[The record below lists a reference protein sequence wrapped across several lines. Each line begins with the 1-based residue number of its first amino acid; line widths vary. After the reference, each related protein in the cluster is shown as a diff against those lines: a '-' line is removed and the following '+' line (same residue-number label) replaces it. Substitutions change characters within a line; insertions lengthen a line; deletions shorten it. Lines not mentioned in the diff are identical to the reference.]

1 MPTPFQP
8 GSASTDEE
16 LALAIELDARGLDG
30 MAPARM
36 LQRWA
41 AVVGSARDRPMAALA
56 AAEACIASAIRDGG
70 EPLEAAQQLAAA
82 HPMLADDFMAAALGF
97 GMPEGDLPGDLVPG
111 AIVLGRWRIDRVVG
125 RGLTGTVALAVDA
138 LLGSPEQPRHVA
150 LKRFESDATGLALRH
165 ARHELS
171 TLLSLPEG
179 CGPKVIGFHADRAGS
194 AVLVTAWEPSTPPIH
209 LGALP
214 EAIWTMD
221 RIHARGIAHGD
232 LKPDHLRLRSDG
244 SCFLIDWGSAGP
256 ADHAGKALDAD
267 RLARIVRTIG
277 GSTGAAWWAIE
288 PAAWLCAQHQLGLAA
303 NWLAACA
310 PRRHARRL
318 LRPMVAAVAVIL
330 MAAPLAWTIGP
341 WSRTPAEAAIE
352 RLRSRGNL
360 IEVVQG
366 PDGAPAGAW
375 LAWPRFDPAVPARER
390 LVFWIDLKD
399 GLEVI
404 SRKSPGSLSPA
415 TWPESLSHSPA
426 APP

>member
-8 GSASTDEE
+8 GDALSDED
-16 LALAIELDARGLDG
+16 LALAIELDARGLAG
-30 MAPARM
+30 MAAAAM
-36 LQRWA
+36 LQRWIPSI
-41 AVVGSARDRPMAALA
+41 GSPGDRPMAALA
-56 AAEACIASAIRDGG
+56 AAEVCIACAIRDGG

-82 HPMLADDFMAAALGF
+82 HPAFADDFMAAALGF

-111 AIVLGRWRIDRVVG
+111 AIVLGRWRVDRVVG
-125 RGLTGTVALAVDA
+125 SGATGTVALAVDA
-138 LLGSPEQPRHVA
+138 LLGSPAQPRHVA

-194 AVLVTAWEPSTPPIH
+194 AVLVTAWEPSSPPNH
-209 LGALP
+209 LAALP
-214 EAIWTMD
+214 EALWTMD
-221 RIHARGIAHGD
+221 RIHACGIAHGD
-232 LKPDHLRLRSDG
+232 LKPDHLRLRDDG
-244 SCFLIDWGSAGP
+244 SVFLIDWGSAGP
-256 ADHAGKALDAD
+256 ADHAGRTLDAD
-267 RLARIVRTIG
+267 RLASIVRTIG
-277 GSTGAAWWAIE
+277 SSTGTAPWIVA
-288 PAAWLCAQHQLGLAA
+288 PAAWLCTRDQLGLAA
-303 NWLAACA
+303 TWLAACA

-318 LRPMVAAVAVIL
+318 LRPIVPAAAAIL
-330 MAAPLAWTIGP
+330 IAALFVWLSGP
-341 WSRTPAEAAIE
+341 WNRTPAEAAID
-352 RLRSRGNL
+352 RLRARGNL

-390 LVFWIDLKD
+390 LVFWIDFKD

-415 TWPESLSHSPA
+415 TWPESSSQSPA
-426 APP
+426 APQ

>member
-30 MAPARM
+30 LAPAGM

-214 EAIWTMD
+214 EALWTMD

-256 ADHAGKALDAD
+256 ADHAGKALDAE

-277 GSTGAAWWAIE
+277 GSTGAAPWVIE
-288 PAAWLCAQHQLGLAA
+288 PAAWLCAHHQLGLAA
-303 NWLAACA
+303 NWLAASA

-318 LRPMVAAVAVIL
+318 LRPMVPAVAVIL
-330 MAAPLAWTIGP
+330 MAALLAWTIGP

-390 LVFWIDLKD
+390 LVFWIDFKD

-415 TWPESLSHSPA
+415 TWPESSSQSPA
-426 APP
+426 APQ

>member
-1 MPTPFQP
+1 MLTPFQP
-8 GSASTDEE
+8 DRASTDEE

-30 MAPARM
+30 MLPEHM
-36 LQRWA
+36 LQRWLKA
-41 AVVGSARDRPMAALA
+41 IGTSDDRPMAALA
-56 AAEACIASAIRDGG
+56 AAEACIACAIRDGG

-97 GMPEGDLPGDLVPG
+97 GMPEGDLPDDLVPG

-125 RGLTGTVALAVDA
+125 RGVTGTVALADDA
-138 LLGSPEQPRHVA
+138 LLGSPAQPRQVA

-171 TLLSLPEG
+171 TLLSLPER

-194 AVLVTAWEPSTPPIH
+194 AVLVTAWEPSSPPSH

-214 EAIWTMD
+214 EVLWTMD
-221 RIHARGIAHGD
+221 RIHTCGIAHGD

-256 ADHAGKALDAD
+256 ADHAGKALDAE
-267 RLARIVRTIG
+267 RLASIVRTIG
-277 GSTGAAWWAIE
+277 QSTGTARWIMK
-288 PAAWLCAQHQLGLAA
+288 PAAWLCSHDQLGLAA
-303 NWLAACA
+303 TWLAACA

-318 LRPMVAAVAVIL
+318 LRPVVPATAAIM
-330 MAAPLAWTIGP
+330 MATLVTWSLGP

-352 RLRSRGNL
+352 RFRSRGNL

-375 LAWPRFDPAVPARER
+375 LAWPRFDPTVPVRER
-390 LVFWIDLKD
+390 LVFWIDFQD

-415 TWPESLSHSPA
+415 TWPESLSQSPA